1 MLEKDSR
8 MTKSNRI
15 VLLDVGGTF
24 IKSALG
30 IAGKGALEG
39 TFMSTPMS
47 SAGTAGEIT
56 EAFRNAVS
64 GQIRRAE
71 LEGFAIEAVCAAIPG
86 PFDYE
91 KGVFLM
97 KHKFAAVYGLS
108 LREILGD
115 VIAPQTRLAFIHDVN
130 GALLGALTADP
141 SLREGNVAMITL
153 GTGLGFTHAVDGKVQ
168 KSETGSPAKGLWNAP
183 YNGGILEDYV
193 SRRGIL
199 RLYAELGGKLAEGE
213 DVKEIS
219 LRARKGEREALE
231 AFSMVGRHLAAGSSQ
246 LIADLNIRQIIF
258 GGQIS
263 RSFDLIEI
271 SLREG
276 LPEHVKVGVSADIE
290 GLVLVGAAA
299 L

>member
-1 MLEKDSR
+1 M
-8 MTKSNRI
+8 KSNRI

-30 IAGKGALEG
+30 VAGKGALEG

-47 SAGTAGEIT
+47 SAGTAEEIT
-56 EAFRNAVS
+56 EAFCKAVS
-64 GQIRRAE
+64 QQIKHAE
-71 LEGFAIEAVCAAIPG
+71 QEGYKIDAVCAAIPG

-91 KGVFLM
+91 KGIFLM
-97 KHKFAAVYGLS
+97 KHKFTAVYGLS
-108 LREILGD
+108 IRQILGD
-115 VIAPQTRLAFIHDVN
+115 VITPDTRLAFVHDVN

-141 SLREGNVAMITL
+141 SLKEGNVAMITL
-153 GTGLGFTHAVDGKVQ
+153 GTGLGFTHAVNGQVQ
-168 KSETGSPAKGLWNAP
+168 KSETGSPARGLWNAP
-183 YNGGILEDYV
+183 YEGGILEDYV

-219 LRARKGEREALE
+219 QRARNGEKGALE
-231 AFSMVGRHLAAGSSQ
+231 AFCMMGRHLAAGSSQ
-246 LIADLNIRQIIF
+246 LIAELGIRKIIF

-263 RSFDLIEI
+263 RSFDLIEK
-271 SLREG
+271 SLRDG
-276 LPEHVKVGVSADIE
+276 LPEQVEVGVSADIE
-290 GLVLVGAAA
+290 GLVLVGAAS

>member
-1 MLEKDSR
+1 

-71 LEGFAIEAVCAAIPG
+71 LEGFAIETVCAAIPG

>member
-1 MLEKDSR
+1 M
-8 MTKSNRI
+8 KSNRI
-15 VLLDVGGTF
+15 ILLDVGGTF

-30 IAGKGALEG
+30 VAGKGALEG

-47 SAGTAGEIT
+47 SNGTAEEIT
-56 EAFRNAVS
+56 KAFCDAVS

-71 LEGFAIEAVCAAIPG
+71 NDGYSVEAVCAAIPG

-91 KGVFLM
+91 NGIFLM

-108 LREILGD
+108 FRQILGD
-115 VIAPQTRLAFIHDVN
+115 VIASDTRLAFIHDVN

-141 SLREGNVAMITL
+141 SLKEGNVAMITL
-153 GTGLGFTHAVDGKVQ
+153 GTGLGFTHAVDGQVQ
-168 KSETGSPAKGLWNAP
+168 KSETGSPARGLWNAP
-183 YNGGILEDYV
+183 YMGGILEEYV

-219 LRARKGEREALE
+219 LRARSGEKEALE
-231 AFSMVGRHLAAGSSQ
+231 AFSMMGRHLAAGSAE
-246 LIADLNIRQIIF
+246 LIEELGIRQIIF

-263 RSFDLIEI
+263 RSFDLMEK
-271 SLREG
+271 SFCEG
-276 LPEHVKVGVSADIE
+276 LQEGVKVGVSSDIE